1 MMDIQKTP
9 FKIKPISGFKLS
21 PAIRHM
27 LEKLAVF
34 LLPVPLLLLVMGT
47 IGIIKNDSP
56 DSLGFI
62 SRLSQSFFNY
72 FELHTLIFMGGALGI
87 TLIVWLITRNMWGK

>member
-9 FKIKPISGFKLS
+9 FKIKPVSGFKLS

-47 IGIIKNDSP
+47 VGIIKNDSP
-56 DSLGFI
+56 DSLGSI
-62 SRLSQSFFNY
+62 SSLSQSFFNY
-72 FELHTLIFMGGALGI
+72 FELHTLIFMGALGI
-87 TLIVWLITRNMWGK
+87 TLIVWLITRNMWSK